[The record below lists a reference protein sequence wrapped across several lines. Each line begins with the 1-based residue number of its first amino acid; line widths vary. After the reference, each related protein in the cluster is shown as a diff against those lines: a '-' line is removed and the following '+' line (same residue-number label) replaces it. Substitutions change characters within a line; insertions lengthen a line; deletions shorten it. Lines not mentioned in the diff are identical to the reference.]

1 MFSLEIIIPIIV
13 VAAVCAVYIILR
25 GRRDERRAREAGE
38 KLRPIPMDDPL
49 VAGGAAMRPAPDAP
63 APKPAASAAVP
74 MEPVFNPDAAKPSE
88 ESELFEPQSPSDE
101 PPIYRQLEAEEEAQ
115 RAADE
120 AEAQAAAQA
129 AEPESGERHPAEPPV
144 DSMIEWILDIA
155 PREDRKSV
163 V

>member
-63 APKPAASAAVP
+63 APKPAASAAAP
-74 MEPVFNPDAAKPSE
+74 MEPVFNPDAAKPSK
-88 ESELFEPQSPSDE
+88 ESELSE
-101 PPIYRQLEAEEEAQ
+101 PPLAFENCRRCRRRRF
-115 RAADE
+115 RADL
-120 AEAQAAAQA
+120 
-129 AEPESGERHPAEPPV
+129 SVERCAR
-144 DSMIEWILDIA
+144 A
-155 PREDRKSV
+155 RC
-163 V
+163 

>member
-63 APKPAASAAVP
+63 GNAGS
-74 MEPVFNPDAAKPSE
+74 EQHPVRACVK
-88 ESELFEPQSPSDE
+88 LFYCPVHFLSISKKHP
-101 PPIYRQLEAEEEAQ
+101 
-115 RAADE
+115 
-120 AEAQAAAQA
+120 AQALCRSAGRSSLQV
-129 AEPESGERHPAEPPV
+129 SY
-144 DSMIEWILDIA
+144 DLTFL
-155 PREDRKSV
+155 
-163 V
+163 

>member
-63 APKPAASAAVP
+63 D
-74 MEPVFNPDAAKPSE
+74 N
-88 ESELFEPQSPSDE
+88 
-101 PPIYRQLEAEEEAQ
+101 
-115 RAADE
+115 RAAFSFGT
-120 AEAQAAAQA
+120 A
-129 AEPESGERHPAEPPV
+129 PWPPYALKWP
-144 DSMIEWILDIA
+144 SHMRLKHW
-155 PREDRKSV
+155 
-163 V
+163 

>member
-120 AEAQAAAQA
+120 A
-129 AEPESGERHPAEPPV
+129 
-144 DSMIEWILDIA
+144 
-155 PREDRKSV
+155 
-163 V
+163 